1 LDFSAG
7 TCFVRETELHL
18 HFSTEIQRMHR
29 PGTGLGEAIRIPA
42 RCGVAVQIA
51 RGRTI
56 KIINTLGKQVVD
68 AWAFNDADLSEF
80 MSMEH
85 SRASLLKLV
94 PEVGDT
100 LVTNRRRPILTF
112 DEDTT
117 PGTHDT
123 LIAACDEHR
132 YRQLGA
138 HGHHDSCTD
147 NLARALN
154 DLGLKPPLTPSP
166 LNLFMNVPVT
176 AGGRLA
182 FKPPTSEAGQYVTL
196 RAEIDL
202 VAVLSACP
210 QDLVPVNDM
219 MPTDVHF
226 IVT

>member
-1 LDFSAG
+1 LKSIE
-7 TCFVRETELHL
+7 VHL
-18 HFSTEIQRMHR
+18 QMEIRHMHR
-29 PGTGLGEAIRIPA
+29 PGTDFGEVIRIPA

-51 RGRTI
+51 RGRAI

-68 AWAFNDADLSEF
+68 AWAFNAVDLAEF

-94 PEVGDT
+94 PAVGDT

-132 YRQLGA
+132 YRHLGA
-138 HGHHDSCTD
+138 PGHHDSCAD

-176 AGGRLA
+176 ASGRLA

-202 VAVLSACP
+202 IAVLSACP

-226 IVT
+226 MVTRTPAAHPDQ

>member
-1 LDFSAG
+1 
-7 TCFVRETELHL
+7 
-18 HFSTEIQRMHR
+18 MHGS
-29 PGTGLGEAIRIPA
+29 GTGPGEAIRIPA
-42 RCGVAVQIA
+42 RCGVAVPVA

-56 KIINTLGKQVVD
+56 RIINTLGKQVVD
-68 AWAFNDADLSEF
+68 AWAFNAADLTEF

-94 PEVGDT
+94 PAVGDT

-138 HGHHDSCTD
+138 CGHHDSCTD
-147 NLARALN
+147 NLALALN

-202 VAVLSACP
+202 IAVLPACP
-210 QDLVPVNDM
+210 QDLVPVNNM

-226 IVT
+226 VVV